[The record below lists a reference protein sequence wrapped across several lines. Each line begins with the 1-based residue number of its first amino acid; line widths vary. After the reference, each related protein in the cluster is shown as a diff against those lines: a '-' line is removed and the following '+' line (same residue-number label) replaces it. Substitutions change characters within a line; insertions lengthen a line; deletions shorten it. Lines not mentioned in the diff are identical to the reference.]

1 MSTFPVGALIR
12 NREAPEDGPGRVIG
26 EGEGGTVK
34 VVFENTEDVRDITV
48 AHTDIVR
55 MPLIKGMLVEV
66 SRGDK
71 KKTGEIVDVDWPDRP
86 SDLCVYIVDCDGTE
100 DTVFETH
107 VTPLT
112 PETSDPIE
120 QFEKLHW
127 RGPFR
132 FFTRWDM
139 HRMVS
144 RWYEDSEG
152 LPTLIGSRISPSLAP
167 VYGARQVL
175 CDDQTRHLICHDDP
189 VARRYSAG
197 MVVQSILSE
206 DPDRRVLVISPG
218 SLSREWRWE
227 LETRFGG
234 HDFVRVDAT
243 HLERAPQERWGEIV
257 ERDRAV
263 LSSSTLERFAEVAPE
278 IIVEGDWDVVVVD
291 DLAAL
296 RDSLYAWGCIRNV
309 AETAERFL
317 GLCPLPRQWDADEVF
332 SLVELVQP
340 GWTDPDAFEEHI
352 ESELEVW
359 TAVERGSDMLDDEF
373 DADEF
378 RALFDGALADDEW
391 ARETLDEVESA
402 SDASEFLAYARQ
414 FHGLEPHIV
423 RVARDQ
429 VTDGAMVRDVERVE
443 YEADEAE
450 SAIAEEIESL
460 EVGGHPAQQ
469 AMKALYRLGHASS
482 PGRFFGLIEQRLDA
496 LESGPEDDFEASPV
510 TMLAADPD
518 ISEEQAIWD
527 DVLHGAPEIDG
538 ESEWI
543 ASTMSLAGQWHAESG
558 EACARFVEAASWL
571 EDFLAE
577 TVELDDA
584 DEDEEPPP
592 RKAIVYCRTSSTVE
606 DFAMF
611 ARLKLGDEAVETAYS
626 GMPADV
632 VDESC
637 RLFRASPDTRVLV
650 LDEAGSQ
657 GRDVS
662 RADGIL
668 HLELP
673 TSALRLERRMARVDA
688 PSRDPDKP
696 VHTAMMVGNGQF
708 DSTCHA
714 YFDALGV
721 PERSLRDA
729 EFEGSILDRDFFEL
743 LCDGEDADV
752 LERAADIRNAELDQT
767 DRAYQAVIRLTQHEL
782 EQARDFTDLLDF
794 VDGVTDSLPIRHW
807 ARMLGMNDHGAG
819 AGTFEFKWHWNNM
832 RRGLRGFDSPNDELE
847 LDLLSPE
854 KRVGLR
860 TGTFSRERALRNESL
875 DFFAPGSRFL
885 DALVQDALGPTDGRT
900 TAFARRLGPD
910 GRGKTFLVV
919 VGRAHPNEAEWGELE
934 VPKGLL
940 SRAYRHLWPE
950 TTSAIVEI
958 DLDAKRE
965 PHVVEDW
972 DLIQRIEESY
982 QGPEADQKLE
992 YEMMA
997 KAMGDASRFRAVIK
1011 NAVNVGLA
1019 HLAEERNMLVEA
1031 AAEELEDM
1039 LEGEIAY
1046 LERLAESELPGAD
1059 SASQRREWREA
1070 LIESVENEAITL
1082 DSLAFIVGGTPDILI
1097 G

>member
-26 EGEGGTVK
+26 EGEGGTIK
-34 VVFENTEDVRDITV
+34 VVFENTEDVRDITI

-55 MPLIKGMLVEV
+55 LPLIQGMLVEV
-66 SRGDK
+66 SRGQK
-71 KKTGEIVDVDWPDRP
+71 SKTGEIVEVDWPETP

-100 DTVFETH
+100 DTVFESH

-112 PETSDPIE
+112 PETSDPLE
-120 QFEKLHW
+120 QFEKMHW

-152 LPTLIGSRISPSLAP
+152 LPTLIGARAMPSVAP

-175 CDDQTRHLICHDDP
+175 CDDETRHLICHDDP

-206 DPDRRVLVISPG
+206 DPDRRVLVVAPG

-243 HLERAPQERWGEIV
+243 HLERAPEDRWHEIL
-257 ERDRAV
+257 ERDRVV
-263 LSSSTLERFAEVAPE
+263 LSGSTLEHFADVCPEVV
-278 IIVEGDWDVVVVD
+278 IDGDWDVVVVD
-291 DLAAL
+291 DLASL
-296 RDSLYAWGCIRNV
+296 RDSLYAWGCVRGV
-309 AETAERFL
+309 ADTAERFL
-317 GLCPLPRQWDADEVF
+317 GLCPMPRTWNPGEIF
-332 SLVELVQP
+332 SLVELVRP
-340 GWTDPDAFEEHI
+340 GWTSPDDFDEHYEAKMDIWTGI
-352 ESELEVW
+352 EQGHALLG
-359 TAVERGSDMLDDEF
+359 ADDF
-373 DADEF
+373 DADAF
-378 RALFDGALADDEW
+378 RSRFDGTLAADEYG
-391 ARETLDEVESA
+391 RETLDEVESA
-402 SDASEFLAYARQ
+402 SDAAEFLAYARKY
-414 FHGLEPHIV
+414 HGLETQIC

-429 VTDGAMVRDVERVE
+429 VVDGAMVRNVERLE
-443 YEADEAE
+443 YEPNDAEA
-450 SAIAEEIESL
+450 SIAKEIEKL
-460 EVGGHPAQQ
+460 DAGGHPAKR
-469 AMKALYRLGHASS
+469 AMVMLYRLGLASS

-496 LESGPEDDFEASPV
+496 LEGTPDGDFETSPV
-510 TMLAADPD
+510 TLLASDPD
-518 ISEEQAIWD
+518 IGEEAELWQK
-527 DVLHGAPEIDG
+527 VLERAPELDG

-558 EACARFVEAASWL
+558 EACARFVNAVEWL
-571 EDFLAE
+571 DTFLDEVPE
-577 TVELDDA
+577 TDIE
-584 DEDEEPPP
+584 EDEEPPL
-592 RKAIVYCRTSSTVE
+592 RKVLVYCRTSQTVE
-606 DFAMF
+606 DFAMY

-632 VDESC
+632 IDESC
-637 RLFRASPDTRVLV
+637 RMFRANPDTLVLV
-650 LDEAGSQ
+650 VDEAGSQ

-688 PSRDPDKP
+688 PTRDPDKP
-696 VHTAMMVGNGQF
+696 VHTAMMIGGGLLDQ
-708 DSTCHA
+708 TCA
-714 YFDALGV
+714 EYFDALGV
-721 PERSLRDA
+721 PQLSLRDA
-729 EFEGSILDRDFFEL
+729 EFEGAVIDREFY
-743 LCDGEDADV
+743 DV
-752 LERAADIRNAELDQT
+752 LTNGPAEDVIERASELRDGQLDDD
-767 DRAYQAVIRLTQHEL
+767 DRAYQAVIRLTDHEL
-782 EQARDFTDLLDF
+782 EEALDFTDLLDF
-794 VDGVTDSLPIRHW
+794 VDGVSDSLPIRHW

-832 RRGLRGFDSPNDELE
+832 RRGLRGFDSPSGELE

-860 TGTFSRERALRNESL
+860 TGTFSRKRALRNESL
-875 DFFAPGSRFL
+875 DYFAPGNRFL
-885 DALVQDALGPTDGRT
+885 DSLVADALGPTDGRA

-910 GRGKTFLVV
+910 GRGKTYVV
-919 VGRAHPNEAEWGELE
+919 VVAEAHPDEEAWGDAEM
-934 VPKGLL
+934 PKGLL

-950 TTSAIVEI
+950 TASAIVEV
-958 DLDAKRE
+958 DLDARRE
-965 PHVVEDW
+965 PRVVEDW

-997 KAMGDASRFRAVIK
+997 KAMGDASRFRAVLR

-1019 HLAEERNMLVEA
+1019 HLQDERTMLVDA
-1031 AAEELEDM
+1031 AAEELESM
-1039 LEGEIAY
+1039 LAGELAY
-1046 LERLAESELPGAD
+1046 LERLEKSELPGAD
-1059 SASQRREWREA
+1059 SASKRREWRDA
-1070 LIESVENEAITL
+1070 LIESVKNEAMTL
-1082 DSLAFIVGGTPDILI
+1082 DSLAFIVGGTPETLI
-1097 G
+1097 Q